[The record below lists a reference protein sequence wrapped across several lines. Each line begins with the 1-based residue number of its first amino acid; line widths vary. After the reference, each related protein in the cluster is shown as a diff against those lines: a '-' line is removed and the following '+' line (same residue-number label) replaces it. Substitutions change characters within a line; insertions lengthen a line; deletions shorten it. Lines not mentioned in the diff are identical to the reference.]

1 MSFRWAI
8 LLFSMVI
15 LVGLPCFF
23 LFQIT
28 IHLLDT
34 IFPQS
39 YDSNEQFVIQRAE
52 NFSGRFFCWS
62 FPFALIVFCTCDGGR
77 GNAV

>member
-1 MSFRWAI
+1 MGDFTFQHGNSCRFAM
-8 LLFSMVI
+8 L
-15 LVGLPCFF
+15 F

-52 NFSGRFFCWS
+52 NFSGRFFVG
-62 FPFALIVFCTCDGGR
+62 VFR
-77 GNAV
+77 LH

>member
-1 MSFRWAI
+1 MKYNSKNKI
-8 LLFSMVI
+8 LLRFVWIGPENDIWS
-15 LVGLPCFF
+15 
-23 LFQIT
+23 QIT

-52 NFSGRFFCWS
+52 NFSGRFFVG
-62 FPFALIVFCTCDGGR
+62 VFR
-77 GNAV
+77 LH

>member
-1 MSFRWAI
+1 
-8 LLFSMVI
+8 MVI

-39 YDSNEQFVIQRAE
+39 YDSNQQFVIQRAE
-52 NFSGRFFCWS
+52 NFSGRFFCWG
-62 FPFALIVFCTCDGGR
+62 FPFALIVFARVTADGEMR
-77 GNAV
+77 FR